1 MASSKS
7 SKAKDAKSRKSTK
20 KNKKEGKGVAKQA
33 AKKAAKKT
41 AKKGSGAKL
50 TRAVLIDALNE
61 DLARE
66 YQAIIA
72 YVTYSQKITGPQYMH
87 IAGELE
93 VHAAE
98 ELAHAITIA
107 KQVDYLGGDPTVK
120 PKTVKTSDNVKSML
134 RADLE
139 AETETIRNYR
149 RRILQCEELGEFSLG
164 EEIRTIVRQEQDHLI
179 ELAEALGI
187 DAPDPGIA

>member
-1 MASSKS
+1 MAAKS
-7 SKAKDAKSRKSTK
+7 STKGKKKSA
-20 KNKKEGKGVAKQA
+20 KNKVGTRSKARGKKSGGKGKF
-33 AKKAAKKT
+33 
-41 AKKGSGAKL
+41 
-50 TRAVLIDALNE
+50 TRSDLIDALNE

-72 YVTYSQKITGPQYMH
+72 YVTYSQKITGAEYMH

-107 KQVDYLGGDPTVK
+107 KQIDYLGGDPTVK
-120 PKTVKTSDNVKSML
+120 PKPVKTSNKVKDML
-134 RADLE
+134 RADLD
-139 AETETIRNYR
+139 AERETIRHYR
-149 RRILQCEELGEFSLG
+149 RRVLQCEELGEFSLG
-164 EEIRTIVRQEQDHLI
+164 EEIREILRQEQDHLI

-187 DAPDPGIA
+187 DPPDPGIA